1 MLFISAGHHLKD
13 SGAIGSGTQENLE
26 TIKFRDLVVAI
37 LRGRGLKVVTDDDHE
52 TLGEYLARIKTG
64 DGSVVCEYHFDAAN
78 GQAFGSTA
86 IVGIDADKNDNAMA
100 KELVDIT
107 AFKIGT
113 KNRGVINEG
122 ESHRGRLG
130 LMRETGIVALIEL
143 CFIDNPTD
151 FAKYELVKQELA
163 VHHADILEKYEKLIP

>member
-13 SGAIGSGTQENLE
+13 SGAVGSGTQENLQ
-26 TIKFRDLVVAI
+26 TIIFRDKVVAI
-37 LRGRGLKVVTDDDHE
+37 LRARGLKVITDDDHE
-52 TLGEYLARIKTG
+52 TLGEYLAKIKTG

-78 GQAFGSTA
+78 GTAFGSTA
-86 IVGIDADKNDNAMA
+86 LVGIDADKNDKSMA

-107 AFKIGT
+107 ASIIGT
-113 KNRGVINEG
+113 KNRGVISES

-143 CFIDNPTD
+143 CFIDNSTD
-151 FAKYELVKQELA
+151 FANYTKVVDTLA
-163 VHHADILEKYEKLIP
+163 VNHANILEKYEKLIP